1 MVKAEQNPAE
11 TSINEVRIY
20 DNFGKIQ
27 LYQKYDKQQ
36 IATINIANLKTGIY
50 VVEVNTG
57 NRQEY
62 QQLIIQK

>member
-1 MVKAEQNPAE
+1 
-11 TSINEVRIY
+11 VRIY